1 MRSRA
6 RHGNESSGDHQEN
19 ARGKLR
25 DTRRRT
31 QNPWFG
37 LGDQDHPTKNRNL
50 PMDEA
55 RIFCVLN
62 GSPECKVL
70 SNGSSGEVEVML
82 VPRGERPDDTSV
94 EVLVAYGSGG
104 LFLC

>member
-1 MRSRA
+1 
-6 RHGNESSGDHQEN
+6 
-19 ARGKLR
+19 
-25 DTRRRT
+25 
-31 QNPWFG
+31 
-37 LGDQDHPTKNRNL
+37 
-50 PMDEA
+50 MDEA

-104 LFLC
+104 LFQC